1 MASNCAPRG
10 GFLRPAL
17 KGNERLARRVLREEP
32 RNQERIDMQFLPIAK
47 SCEWKYCT
55 LRLSNPTFGIMLA
68 GKYLFAKRPPRTL
81 LRSLGANTKLMPIFH
96 CPIFKLFQT
105 VYSGEAI
112 CLTPYPHTLTVILGK
127 NITPLFSSRDP
138 FSSPSY

>member
-17 KGNERLARRVLREEP
+17 KGNGQKPSVLREEP

-55 LRLSNPTFGIMLA
+55 LRLSNPSFGIMLA
-68 GKYLFAKRPPRTL
+68 GKYLFAKRPRQTL

-112 CLTPYPHTLTVILGK
+112 CLTPCPHTHSHFGEEH
-127 NITPLFSSRDP
+127 NAP
-138 FSSPSY
+138 FFQ